1 MTNQPGEKS
10 RARFREIVSGDDEQ
24 IDLTEAALLIAVEEY
39 PGLDINLYIKKLD
52 LIANSVRDRIADGS
66 DEEQVISALNF
77 TLFDELGFRGNQEN
91 YYDPRNSYL
100 NQVIDRRLGIPITLS
115 VVYIETARR
124 IGFHVYG
131 VGLPSHFIAGHTGSA
146 GEIYIDPF
154 NRGRVLGQAGVEE
167 LFSEMSDGA
176 LELKAEHLLPVTKK
190 QIITRMLS
198 NILNIYLGNYGGGTG
213 HHTDY
218 ARALR
223 AMERVLMLN
232 PDSAAHIRDHALML
246 AANGRMSEAIAEL
259 ERYLALVP
267 SAADA
272 ESVRNQINS
281 IRKEQ
286 ARLN

>member
-10 RARFREIVSGDDEQ
+10 RARFLEIVSGDDEQ
-24 IDLTEAALLIAVEEY
+24 IDLAEAALLIAVEEY
-39 PGLDINLYIKKLD
+39 PGLDINLYIKRLD
-52 LIANSVRDRIADGS
+52 LIANAVRDRIADGS

-131 VGLPSHFIAGHTGSA
+131 VGLPSHFIAGHAGAA

-154 NRGRVLGQAGVEE
+154 NRGRVLGRAGVEE
-167 LFSEMSDGA
+167 LFSEMSGGA

-198 NILNIYLGNYGGGTG
+198 NILNIYLGNYGGGTDR
-213 HHTDY
+213 HTDY

-232 PDSAAHIRDHALML
+232 PDSAAHIRDHALLL
-246 AANGRMSEAIAEL
+246 AANGRMNEAIAEL

>member
-1 MTNQPGEKS
+1 VTNQPGEKS
-10 RARFREIVSGDDEQ
+10 RARFLEIVSGDDEQ
-24 IDLTEAALLIAVEEY
+24 IDLAEAALLIAVEEY
-39 PGLDINLYIKKLD
+39 PGLDINLYIKRLD
-52 LIANSVRDRIADGS
+52 LIANAVRDRIADGS

-77 TLFDELGFRGNQEN
+77 TLFDELGFRSNQEN

-131 VGLPSHFIAGHTGSA
+131 VGLPSHFIAGHAGSA

-154 NRGRVLGQAGVEE
+154 NRGRVLGRAGVEE
-167 LFSEMSDGA
+167 LFSEMSGGA

-213 HHTDY
+213 RHTDY

-232 PDSAAHIRDHALML
+232 PDSAAHIRDHALLL
-246 AANGRMSEAIAEL
+246 AANGRMNEAIAEL

-286 ARLN
+286 ARFN